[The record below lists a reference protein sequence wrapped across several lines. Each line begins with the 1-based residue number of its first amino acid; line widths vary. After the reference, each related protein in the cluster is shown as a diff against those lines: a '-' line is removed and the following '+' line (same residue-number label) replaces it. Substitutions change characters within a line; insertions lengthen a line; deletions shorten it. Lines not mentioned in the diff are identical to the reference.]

1 MSYGSVEERQID
13 VGLIFDAK
21 TDIDRLGSN
30 IYFEANIGKLY
41 KLVLEVCEMG
51 ILRPALM

>member
-1 MSYGSVEERQID
+1 MWRVVEKLVCAYDMSRRPSRRRYMSYGSVEERQID

-30 IYFEANIGKLY
+30 IYF
-41 KLVLEVCEMG
+41 
-51 ILRPALM
+51 

>member
-30 IYFEANIGKLY
+30 IYF
-41 KLVLEVCEMG
+41 
-51 ILRPALM
+51 